1 MTHEE
6 YLKWKSFTDPRI
18 IDNFAGECEP
28 YDKGLE
34 EIINAEIT
42 EDDRLQSLTQ
52 ILDTRNENTIYF
64 NCVEGSPGGDGSH
77 CAKNANELNML
88 IKPDPYRVDP
98 VYPDLIV
105 PPNYS
110 TADYNIKTSN
120 ALPLTVLSESNGTIK
135 NQKDFDASNLSFD
148 YDLLKDK
155 TKTSKGKPVNYL
167 DPYPYDDKIYEL
179 ENHKPKVKIDEIEAR
194 LYDSN
199 HPGDP
204 VAHPI
209 AKNFANVYDMA
220 INQSKKIESRLVRIE
235 NTLATVLRN
244 LGRIGSRINVN
255 CVYYGGQDI
264 FGKYKTIRCLRDDRV
279 HDACS
284 MTLDQCLSCTR
295 YEPIIGQIYE
305 ILDDTGVNGSVMLD
319 QMQMSYMDL
328 EDTRN
333 LNRVEERN
341 TTRKYVDVNRQEK
354 EIPKQLIEA
363 WEETDKI
370 KYIEQLKKDITDE
383 KELEEVLKDIKQE
396 DYAFKMNWIEQD
408 LDLQEPDVKL
418 YPTEGIKAKYKSI
431 DKEEGII
438 ETDVPTLNIEPKISI
453 DIGNNEIDVDTTP
466 DKDLIDNTD
475 KDYTDDLSKLDK
487 LNSGEWVDTREE
499 ADTHETNWYTSEDY
513 FFEGFNSNDSGGGSS
528 FGAEARNKIIE
539 MAKQI
544 VQDHAD
550 LKACYDQGFRTIDYN
565 NPQKGIDRR
574 ISNEPITG
582 YDCSSLVSCC
592 YNNAGLKEATNK
604 TTHLLW
610 TYSKQE
616 GVKT

>member
-1 MTHEE
+1 MYLEREQWKKFLREVNKQVKWRYENFGEPPVSKKKEDEKTLTDEEVAQKKKNIGKKGTVVKQCSLWKHPKQVVADRIKILKKETELKIVDFDKGFYKVEFKNLTEKGWVWSAAIQAEGEQTEEERPETISSRDLNRPPTENDKNPDSDPAEDKHGEKNIPQPEIIPTMTHEE
-6 YLKWKSFTDPRI
+6 YLKCKSLTDPKF

-110 TADYNIKTSN
+110 TTDYNIKTSN
-120 ALPLTVLSESNGTIK
+120 ALPLTVLTENNGTIK
-135 NQKDFDASNLSFD
+135 DKKDFDASNLSFD
-148 YDLLKDK
+148 YNLLKEK
-155 TKTSKGKPVNYL
+155 NKTSKGKPVNYL

-220 INQSKKIESRLVRIE
+220 INQSKKIEARLVRIE

-244 LGRIGSRINVN
+244 LGRVGSRINVN

-264 FGKYKTIRCLRDDRV
+264 FGKYKTIRCLRDDRI

-319 QMQMSYMDL
+319 QMQMSYMNL
-328 EDTRN
+328 EETRN

-341 TTRKYVDVNRQEK
+341 TVRKYVDVNRQEK
-354 EIPKQLIEA
+354 EIPKKLIET
-363 WEETDKI
+363 WEEADKT
-370 KYIEQLKKDITDE
+370 KYIEQLKKDITDD
-383 KELEEVLKDIKQE
+383 KELKEVLKDMKQE
-396 DYAFKMNWIEQD
+396 DYAFKMN
-408 LDLQEPDVKL
+408 
-418 YPTEGIKAKYKSI
+418 
-431 DKEEGII
+431 
-438 ETDVPTLNIEPKISI
+438 
-453 DIGNNEIDVDTTP
+453 
-466 DKDLIDNTD
+466 
-475 KDYTDDLSKLDK
+475 
-487 LNSGEWVDTREE
+487 
-499 ADTHETNWYTSEDY
+499 
-513 FFEGFNSNDSGGGSS
+513 
-528 FGAEARNKIIE
+528 
-539 MAKQI
+539 
-544 VQDHAD
+544 
-550 LKACYDQGFRTIDYN
+550 
-565 NPQKGIDRR
+565 
-574 ISNEPITG
+574 
-582 YDCSSLVSCC
+582 
-592 YNNAGLKEATNK
+592 
-604 TTHLLW
+604 
-610 TYSKQE
+610 
-616 GVKT
+616 